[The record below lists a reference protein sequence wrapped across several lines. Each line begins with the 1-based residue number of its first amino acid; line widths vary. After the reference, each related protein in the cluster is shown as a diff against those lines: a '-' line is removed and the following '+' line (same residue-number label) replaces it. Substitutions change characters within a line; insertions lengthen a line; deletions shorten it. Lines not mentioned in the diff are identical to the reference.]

1 MSRRRRSSQE
11 VDVEASFSIEEE
23 GVEKGYYIGIIGAL
37 LKYTMTI
44 MGGLLLVA
52 TQSIPEISFF
62 VLMIVVF
69 YVLGWIMT
77 REAGM
82 ETLPTYRTVLDVLGY
97 GMILGFLIRA
107 VEGIVLVFTAGVAE
121 LDLLGPL
128 GALVNSALGTNSTV
142 MIAVGLIFASVAE
155 EMLHRGG
162 MIYLCNLLQDKY
174 GMSEMI
180 AQIFSCIVQAFF
192 FAVLHVCIVAHLTV
206 NLTVFWPF
214 LGQWA
219 VENPAIALILGLV
232 VGGLYYLFSLR
243 GGGED
248 EI

>member
-1 MSRRRRSSQE
+1 
-11 VDVEASFSIEEE
+11 
-23 GVEKGYYIGIIGAL
+23 
-37 LKYTMTI
+37 
-44 MGGLLLVA
+44 
-52 TQSIPEISFF
+52 
-62 VLMIVVF
+62 
-69 YVLGWIMT
+69 
-77 REAGM
+77 
-82 ETLPTYRTVLDVLGY
+82 TYRTVLDVLGY

-192 FAVLHVCIVAHLTV
+192 FAVLHAAVYVRPEEIVALFAGGILYGAILFWKKDLSVCIVAHLTV